1 MHYST
6 DHDEVILKHL
16 RVNTSNLR
24 QAFTD
29 ASVELGRT
37 AKSVTSHYYNTLRP
51 KMQREFALKKYGH
64 LVPNTKNT
72 PRITNPVK
80 AIATTA
86 IKLAKLQAQ
95 KRQTT
100 KCLSETARLKARL
113 NSLNKLLQ

>member
-16 RVNTSNLR
+16 RVNTSNLS
-24 QAFTD
+24 QAF
-29 ASVELGRT
+29 ANAAIELERNPQ
-37 AKSVTSHYYNTLRP
+37 SVTQHYYRVLRP
-51 KMQREFALKKYGH
+51 RMQREFALKSNGH
-64 LVPNTKNT
+64 FVPNTKIT
-72 PRITNPVK
+72 PRIINPAK

-86 IKLAKLQAQ
+86 IRLAKLQAQ

-100 KCLSETARLKARL
+100 KCLSETVRLKARL

>member
-1 MHYST
+1 MHYTT

-24 QAFTD
+24 QAFAD

-37 AKSVTSHYYNTLRP
+37 PQSVAGHYYSTLRP
-51 KMQREFALKKYGH
+51 KMQREFALKQNGRYV
-64 LVPNTKNT
+64 LNTKNT
-72 PRITNPVK
+72 PRITNPAK

-100 KCLSETARLKARL
+100 KCLSETARLKSRL